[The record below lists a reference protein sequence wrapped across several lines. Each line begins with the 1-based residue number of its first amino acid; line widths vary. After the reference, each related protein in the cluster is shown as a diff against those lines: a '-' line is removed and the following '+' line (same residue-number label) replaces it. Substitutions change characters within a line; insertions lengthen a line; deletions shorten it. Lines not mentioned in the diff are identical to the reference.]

1 MGPLTDS
8 PRTPRSQDFFTLL
21 QKVFQK
27 EVASVDELEK
37 IYGMETFEEGGRI
50 LFEGLRDVRDPVDVE
65 QLVIEVCRVKDR
77 LDTLNRLVTFDVDTW
92 ATLTVEQGS
101 KELIVKIDGA
111 LREQRQTETVFRQ
124 LLAEISRRRG
134 EYRDDDD
141 DDDQGGLSGL

>member
-1 MGPLTDS
+1 M
-8 PRTPRSQDFFTLL
+8 
-21 QKVFQK
+21 
-27 EVASVDELEK
+27 DELEK